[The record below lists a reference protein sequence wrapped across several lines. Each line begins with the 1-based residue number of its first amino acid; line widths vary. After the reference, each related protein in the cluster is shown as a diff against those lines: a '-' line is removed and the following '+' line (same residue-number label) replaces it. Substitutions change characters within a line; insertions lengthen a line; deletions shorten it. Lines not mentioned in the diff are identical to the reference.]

1 MVKNKVARMASLL
14 MLLMLTVVCLVPA
27 VLAETS
33 LGVSATVTPEAMTE
47 AGKVNINIRLANNG
61 SAMLEDVTMIA
72 RNIDETLGNL
82 EPGDKKAY
90 NITNFKVTEEEVGSE
105 VTFLF
110 YWIENGEEKTLEYP
124 IEIKR
129 KTLEPALKAECSL
142 SANTAAAGEVITI
155 TYALQNT
162 GELPLTD
169 VTITDPV
176 LPAPVSVGTLEV
188 GSATVRVTQEIT
200 LQSTVTSS
208 PVVTANA
215 EGVPFTVEMKS
226 QQIVLAD
233 AKLDLTVS
241 AGTPTAEGTPLTV
254 SVSNT
259 GNMDFIS
266 VALVDELGNAVT
278 AAFSLPMGG
287 SQQVEYVVNPA
298 QTRNVA
304 ISATAT
310 YGSASTPLVV
320 TAEPVTVEPVIP
332 SGDIS
337 VTLSAKPVKSQ
348 FDEATEVVF
357 AVKVVNNSPVE
368 LYNLVISEEN
378 AGRLETLSVVE
389 IGAQTVNV
397 RLLVDETRDVVFTA
411 SFEDALGNSYS
422 AVTAPVPIEIGAQ
435 LPEETPEPEGE
446 ASGAGKWLTWLL
458 VVIFAL
464 LAVAVASLIYVATQS
479 RRRREQQR
487 ETDELDRIL
496 SVPPQ
501 GEKQET
507 GRQTRP
513 LPRQQERFEEY
524 DLFEQRRGSTTGRIP
539 QPRST
544 AVRRP
549 EETEKEQ
556 AARTQ
561 QPRREGRGPVLRDET
576 AARVIERKQQ
586 PAKRQAQDEALFEQE
601 FMEDDQSP
609 KSPREP

>member
-14 MLLMLTVVCLVPA
+14 MLLMLTAVCLVPA
-27 VLAETS
+27 ALAETS
-33 LGVSATVTPEAMTE
+33 LGVSATVTPEAITE

-90 NITNFKVTEEEVGSE
+90 NITNFKVTEEEVGAE

-110 YWIENGEEKTLEYP
+110 YWMENGEEKTLEYP

-176 LPAPVSVGTLEV
+176 LPAPVNVGTLEV

-215 EGVPFTVEMKS
+215 EGAPFTVEMKA

-233 AKLDLTVS
+233 AKLDLKVS
-241 AGTPTAEGTPLTV
+241 AGSPTAEGTPLTV

-266 VALVDELGNAVT
+266 VALVDETGNAVT

-298 QTRNVA
+298 QTRDVV

-310 YGSASTPLVV
+310 YGTASTPLVV
-320 TAEPVTVEPVIP
+320 TAEPVTVEPVIA

-378 AGRLETLSVVE
+378 AGRLESLDLVE

-411 SFEDALGNSYS
+411 TFEDSLGNSYS

-435 LPEETPEPEGE
+435 LPEETPEPEVE

-464 LAVAVASLIYVATQS
+464 LAVAVVSLIYVAMQS

-487 ETDELDRIL
+487 EADELDRIL
-496 SVPPQ
+496 SVPVQ

-507 GRQTRP
+507 SRQTRP

-524 DLFEQRRGSTTGRIP
+524 DLFEQRRGNATGSAP
-539 QPRST
+539 KPRSAAFRT
-544 AVRRP
+544 
-549 EETEKEQ
+549 EETEREQ
-556 AARTQ
+556 TARMQ
-561 QPRREGRGPVLRDET
+561 QPRRENRGPVLRDET

-586 PAKRQAQDEALFEQE
+586 PAKRQTQDEALFEQE
-601 FMEDDQSP
+601 FIEDSQNP
-609 KSPREP
+609 NPPEEL